1 MSRSPRDRSALE
13 TVVDDAMARLGD
25 ALPDHTEVPFALNQA
40 IAAGLTAAASRG
52 IHKWAGRRRPGI
64 GRLLRGA
71 LAGAGAAAITAGVRT
86 FWGDRSDSAEFAD
99 ALLLGAGK
107 GLVYT
112 ALLDPVLPGPPVLRG
127 AIAGVADYM
136 VVPWGGLMSRLG
148 PLTPADKLPVVGAL
162 LEAGDRETDP
172 LVSYVI
178 YGLALGLLTGD
189 GDESER

>member
-13 TVVDDAMARLGD
+13 TVVDDAMARIGD
-25 ALPDHTEVPFALNQA
+25 VLPDHSEVPFALNQA
-40 IAAGLTAAASRG
+40 IAAGLTAAASHAIR
-52 IHKWAGRRRPGI
+52 KWAGRRRPSM

-86 FWGDRSDSAEFAD
+86 VWGDRSDSAEFAD

-112 ALLDPVLPGPPVLRG
+112 ALLDPVLPGPPALRG
-127 AIAGVADYM
+127 TVAGLTDYM
-136 VVPWGGLMSRLG
+136 AAPWGGLMSRLG

-162 LEAGDRETDP
+162 LEAGDREEDP
-172 LVSYVI
+172 LVSYLI
-178 YGLALGLLTGD
+178 YGFALGLLAGD
-189 GDESER
+189 DSAR